1 MIQPHSVWIL
11 NLAWM
16 VIGDFLQILKSV
28 DYIHHISEC
37 IWSVYELIQ
46 VNLVEVS
53 TVFRLITKN
62 HNTECIHSQM

>member
-16 VIGDFLQILKSV
+16 VIGDFLQMLKSV

-46 VNLVEVS
+46 VNFGIWL
-53 TVFRLITKN
+53 
-62 HNTECIHSQM
+62 